1 MKTIKRRTETK
12 EIEEIEN
19 EWTIEKIHYMWKLN
33 STLLNINFFLKQL
46 ETSKNEN
53 TLNQNLKDVAKAILR
68 GKCINAYIKKK
79 KNLRVP
85 IVAQW

>member
-1 MKTIKRRTETK
+1 MK
-12 EIEEIEN
+12 
-19 EWTIEKIHYMWKLN
+19 
-33 STLLNINFFLKQL
+33 
-46 ETSKNEN
+46 

-79 KNLRVP
+79 RDLRVP